1 MALSFSR
8 SRSEDSAIES
18 TTYQTSTTDSQGI
31 SMSPDGCVLSNNSS
45 QPGWRSNY
53 RGDYKDHNLK
63 PICTQD
69 LLSWAFQV
77 ARGMEYL
84 SQRKVHFNNFFSF
97 LLVYFAMYIK

>member
-8 SRSEDSAIES
+8 SRSDDSPDFTES
-18 TTYQTSTTDSQGI
+18 ANYQTSATDSQGV
-31 SMSPDGCVLSNNSS
+31 SMSPDVCVLSNNST
-45 QPGWRSNY
+45 QQGWRFNY
-53 RGDYKDHNLK
+53 RGDYKDYNLK

-84 SQRKVHFNNFFSF
+84 SQRKV
-97 LLVYFAMYIK
+97 YFK

>member
-1 MALSFSR
+1 
-8 SRSEDSAIES
+8 
-18 TTYQTSTTDSQGI
+18 
-31 SMSPDGCVLSNNSS
+31 MSPDGMLLSNNSV

-53 RGDYKDHNLK
+53 RGDYKDKNIK

-84 SQRKVHFNNFFSF
+84 SQRKVILICYLFFC
-97 LLVYFAMYIK
+97 I

>member
-1 MALSFSR
+1 MNSGTETVRYCPGVGS
-8 SRSEDSAIES
+8 
-18 TTYQTSTTDSQGI
+18 DSQEI
-31 SMSPDGCVLSNNSS
+31 SMSPDGYVLSNNSS

-53 RGDYKDHNLK
+53 HGDYKDQNLK

-84 SQRKVHFNNFFSF
+84 SQRKVSYLGDNRLHKVNGINQFKFQR
-97 LLVYFAMYIK
+97 LI

>member
-1 MALSFSR
+1 MSFSR
-8 SRSEDSAIES
+8 SLSVNSNNEAELVGYTPGS
-18 TTYQTSTTDSQGI
+18 DSQGVT
-31 SMSPDGCVLSNNSS
+31 MAPDGIILSNNSI

-84 SQRKVHFNNFFSF
+84 SQRKV
-97 LLVYFAMYIK
+97 I

>member
-1 MALSFSR
+1 LSFSHSLSANSDTDDVVVR
-8 SRSEDSAIES
+8 YCPVTNPDSPEINFS
-18 TTYQTSTTDSQGI
+18 S
-31 SMSPDGCVLSNNSS
+31 DGCSNSNSS

-53 RGDYKDHNLK
+53 CGDYKDQNLK

-84 SQRKVHFNNFFSF
+84 SQRKVNLDIQITAKLRKKS
-97 LLVYFAMYIK
+97 

>member
-1 MALSFSR
+1 MSFCPG
-8 SRSEDSAIES
+8 
-18 TTYQTSTTDSQGI
+18 TDPDTLEISSQ
-31 SMSPDGCVLSNNSS
+31 PDGCVLLSNNSM

-53 RGDYKDHNLK
+53 HGDYKDSNLK

-84 SQRKVHFNNFFSF
+84 SQRRVRIEKVIAKRHRKHMRQEVSSF
-97 LLVYFAMYIK
+97 LVFQLM

>member
-1 MALSFSR
+1 LSFSHSLSANSDTDDVVVR
-8 SRSEDSAIES
+8 YCPGTNPDSPEINFS
-18 TTYQTSTTDSQGI
+18 S
-31 SMSPDGCVLSNNSS
+31 DGCSNSNSS

-53 RGDYKDHNLK
+53 CGDYKDQNLK

-84 SQRKVHFNNFFSF
+84 SQRKVS
-97 LLVYFAMYIK
+97 LDIQITTKLQKKS